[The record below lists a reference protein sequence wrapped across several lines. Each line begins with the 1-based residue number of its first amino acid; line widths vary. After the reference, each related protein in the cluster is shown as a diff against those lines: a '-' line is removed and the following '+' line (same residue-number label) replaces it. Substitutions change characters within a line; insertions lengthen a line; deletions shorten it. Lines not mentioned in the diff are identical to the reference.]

1 MSAIVSNSDEIIQST
16 REGRLYIRTQDFFR
30 QQKVREIIL
39 DLLES
44 DIVKDIEEY
53 QKKREKEKKNNP
65 LDALEPAIAS
75 ACADNEFSNY

>member
-53 QKKREKEKKNNP
+53 QKKREKEKKK
-65 LDALEPAIAS
+65 
-75 ACADNEFSNY
+75 

>member
-16 REGRLYIRTQDFFR
+16 KEGRLYIRTQDFFR
-30 QQKVREIIL
+30 QKKVREIIL

-53 QKKREKEKKNNP
+53 QKKREQEKKK
-65 LDALEPAIAS
+65 
-75 ACADNEFSNY
+75 

>member
-16 REGRLYIRTQDFFR
+16 KEGRLYIRTQDFFR
-30 QQKVREIIL
+30 QKKVREIIL

-53 QKKREKEKKNNP
+53 QKKREKEKQK
-65 LDALEPAIAS
+65 
-75 ACADNEFSNY
+75 

>member
-1 MSAIVSNSDEIIQST
+1 MSAIVSNNDEIIQST

-53 QKKREKEKKNNP
+53 QKKREKEKKK
-65 LDALEPAIAS
+65 
-75 ACADNEFSNY
+75 

>member
-1 MSAIVSNSDEIIQST
+1 MSAIVSNNDEIIQST

-30 QQKVREIIL
+30 QQNVREIIL

-53 QKKREKEKKNNP
+53 QKKREKEKKK
-65 LDALEPAIAS
+65 
-75 ACADNEFSNY
+75 